1 MMFHFNQ
8 SCRGFGSEI
17 FVTLALNKKR
27 LSYVGR
33 ADEQLS
39 ADVDGGAGRRAYGS
53 DYVGGCLPEGKATK
67 QQKMKD
73 LVSEIRSIIESA
85 RTNAV
90 RSVDFCRVQMYWQ
103 IGRRIVEEEQG
114 GSARAEYGKGLI
126 KTLAQEIEPEYGSG
140 FGQRQLERARQFYIE
155 FPIASTL
162 RTQFNWS
169 QYKLLIAISDKDK
182 REYYELEAASNC
194 WTARQMQRQINSMLY
209 ERLLLSNDK
218 ESVLAMA
225 RKERAPEAPQ
235 EIVKD
240 PMVLEFLGLEKKA
253 HYYESDLETE
263 LINHLQ
269 EFILELGNGFT
280 FVARQKRILLEDDE
294 FFIDLVFYNRL
305 ARRFVIFELKTGE
318 VTHQD
323 LGQLQMYV
331 NYYDRTEKLP
341 EENPTIGI
349 LLCTAKNDTLVK
361 MTLPSDNNTIVAS
374 KYQLYLPTEQQL
386 IAEVERVKKEWEETR

>member
-1 MMFHFNQ
+1 
-8 SCRGFGSEI
+8 
-17 FVTLALNKKR
+17 
-27 LSYVGR
+27 
-33 ADEQLS
+33 
-39 ADVDGGAGRRAYGS
+39 
-53 DYVGGCLPEGKATK
+53 
-67 QQKMKD
+67 MKN

-114 GSARAEYGKGLI
+114 GQARAEYGKSLI
-126 KTLAQEIEPEYGSG
+126 KNLAKELEPEFGSG
-140 FGQRQLERARQFYIE
+140 FGKRQLDYSKKFYLE
-155 FPIASTL
+155 FPIVHTL
-162 RTQFNWS
+162 YAQLNWS
-169 QYKLLIAISDKDK
+169 QYKWLLDIADKDK
-182 REYYELEAASNC
+182 REYYILETINNC
-194 WTARQMQRQINSMLY
+194 WTARQMKRQINSMLY

-253 HYYESDLETE
+253 HYYENDLETE

>member
-1 MMFHFNQ
+1 
-8 SCRGFGSEI
+8 
-17 FVTLALNKKR
+17 
-27 LSYVGR
+27 
-33 ADEQLS
+33 
-39 ADVDGGAGRRAYGS
+39 
-53 DYVGGCLPEGKATK
+53 
-67 QQKMKD
+67 MKD

-114 GSARAEYGKGLI
+114 GQARAEYGKSLI
-126 KTLAQEIEPEYGSG
+126 KNLAKELEPEFGSG
-140 FGQRQLERARQFYIE
+140 FGKRQLDYSKKFYLE
-155 FPIASTL
+155 FPIVHTL
-162 RTQFNWS
+162 YAQLNWS
-169 QYKLLIAISDKDK
+169 QYKWLLDIADKDK
-182 REYYELEAASNC
+182 REYYILETINNC
-194 WTARQMQRQINSMLY
+194 WTARQMKRQINSMLY

-225 RKERAPEAPQ
+225 RKEKKPEKPQ

-280 FVARQKRILLEDDE
+280 FVARQKRIILEDDE